1 MTSLAVM
8 TSLQVSYSSYDDSF
22 LAFSFSR
29 LSMSSKSKLLSKS
42 MSKLMSKWLSMSKL
56 LLMKPLWLYF
66 YFLTFLI
73 LVILFYGN
81 SYDAH
86 RHLYISSVSDDRS
99 SGRLLTSNLH
109 YLHDFHQLYLHRLE
123 IER

>member
-123 IER
+123 IVR

>member
-8 TSLQVSYSSYDDSF
+8 TSLQVSCSSYDDF
-22 LAFSFSR
+22 FVAFSFSR

-42 MSKLMSKWLSMSKL
+42 LSKLMSKWLSMSKL

-81 SYDAH
+81 SYGAH
-86 RHLYISSVSDDRS
+86 RHLYTFFVSDDRPY
-99 SGRLLTSNLH
+99 GRLLTSNLH